1 MQQKE
6 GKNKKKE
13 KKRKSKKKKNRETYL
28 KTRIEIQK
36 KSEYSV
42 WNKC

>member
-6 GKNKKKE
+6 GKNKKKKE
-13 KKRKSKKKKNRETYL
+13 KKKQKKKNRETYL